1 MGWMLRTVVLLGLL
15 TGLLMAIGGIIG
27 GTVGMFIA
35 LIIAGFM
42 NFMSYW
48 FSDKIVL
55 SMYGAREISY
65 EEAPWLHEMVEELAR
80 KANMPKPPIYL
91 VPMEQPNA
99 FATGRGPGHAAVAV
113 TRGILEILEPEELKG
128 VLAHELAHIK
138 NRDVLVATIAATI
151 AGAIGFLANMAQWA
165 LFFGGLQN
173 NEEEEGEGGGFAEMI
188 GAILMIII
196 VPIIATIVQLA
207 ISRAREYLADETGA
221 KICGCPMALARA
233 LKKIEEYVMQVPTN
247 VNPGTAHLFIENPL
261 KGGGIMELLSTHPST
276 EKRIERL
283 CEIAKKMGQDCII

>member
-1 MGWMLRTVVLLGLL
+1 MGWTLRTVIFLGLL

-27 GTVGMFIA
+27 GTVGMLIA

-55 SMYGAREISY
+55 SMYGAREIPY

-80 KANMPKPPIYL
+80 KANMPKPKIYL

-113 TRGILEILEPEELKG
+113 TRGILEILDHEELKG
-128 VLAHELAHIK
+128 VLAHEIAHIK
-138 NRDVLVATIAATI
+138 NRDVLVATIAATV

-165 LFFGGLQN
+165 LIFGGLN
-173 NEEEEGEGGGFAEMI
+173 RNDEEEQGGGI
-188 GAILMIII
+188 GEIVASVLMIII
-196 VPIIATIVQLA
+196 VPIIATLIQLA
-207 ISRAREYLADETGA
+207 ISRSREYLADETGA
-221 KICGCPMALARA
+221 KLCGCPVALARA
-233 LKKIEEYVMQVPTN
+233 LKKIEEYVMQVPAS

-283 CEIAKKMGQDCII
+283 CELARKMGQDCML

>member
-1 MGWMLRTVVLLGLL
+1 MSWMLRTVILLGVL
-15 TGLLMAIGGIIG
+15 TGLLMAIGGLIG
-27 GTVGMFIA
+27 GTAGMLVA
-35 LIIAGFM
+35 LIVAGFM
-42 NFMSYW
+42 NFISYW

-55 SMYGAREISY
+55 SMYGAREIPY
-65 EEAPWLHEMVEELAR
+65 EEAPWLHEMVEELATR
-80 KANMPKPPIYL
+80 AKMPKPPIYL

-113 TRGILEILEPEELKG
+113 TRGILEILDREELKG

-165 LFFGGLQN
+165 LFFGGFN
-173 NEEEEGEGGGFAEMI
+173 RDEEEEGSGFAEI
-188 GAILMIII
+188 VGALVMIII
-196 VPIIATIVQLA
+196 VPIIATIIQLA

-221 KICGCPMALARA
+221 KICGCPVALARA
-233 LKKIEEYVMQVPTN
+233 LKKIEEYVTKIPAQ

-261 KGGGIMELLSTHPST
+261 KGSGLLELLSTHPPT

-283 CEIAKKMGQDCII
+283 CQLARKMGQECII

>member
-1 MGWMLRTVVLLGLL
+1 MTWTLRTVIFLGIL

-27 GTVGMFIA
+27 GTVGMLIA
-35 LIIAGFM
+35 LIIAGIM
-42 NFMSYW
+42 NFASYW

-80 KANMPKPPIYL
+80 KANMPKPKIYL

-113 TRGILEILEPEELKG
+113 TRGILEILDHEELKG
-128 VLAHELAHIK
+128 VLAHEIAHIK
-138 NRDVLVATIAATI
+138 NRDVLVATIAATV

-165 LFFGGLQN
+165 LIFGGLN
-173 NEEEEGEGGGFAEMI
+173 RNDEEEQGGGI
-188 GAILMIII
+188 GEIVASVLMIII
-196 VPIIATIVQLA
+196 VPIIATLIQLA
-207 ISRAREYLADETGA
+207 ISRSREYLADETGA
-221 KICGCPMALARA
+221 KLCGCPVALARA
-233 LKKIEEYVMQVPTN
+233 LKKIEEYVMQVPAS

-283 CEIAKKMGQDCII
+283 CELARKMGQDCML

>member
-1 MGWMLRTVVLLGLL
+1 MGWTLRTVIFLGLL

-27 GTVGMFIA
+27 GTVGMLIA

-55 SMYGAREISY
+55 SMYGAREIPY

-80 KANMPKPPIYL
+80 KANMPKPKIYL

-99 FATGRGPGHAAVAV
+99 FATGRGPEHAAVAV
-113 TRGILEILEPEELKG
+113 TRGILEILDPEELKG

-165 LFFGGLQN
+165 LIFGSFN
-173 NEEEEGEGGGFAEMI
+173 RDEEEEQGGGI
-188 GAILMIII
+188 GEIIASVLMIII
-196 VPIIATIVQLA
+196 VPIIATLIQLA
-207 ISRAREYLADETGA
+207 ISRSREFLADETGA
-221 KICGCPMALARA
+221 KLCGCPVALARA
-233 LKKIEEYVMQVPTN
+233 LKKIEEYVMQVPAN

-283 CEIAKKMGQDCII
+283 CKLARKMGQDCML

>member
-173 NEEEEGEGGGFAEMI
+173 NEEEEGKGGGFAEMI

-283 CEIAKKMGQDCII
+283 CELAKKMGQDCII

>member
-1 MGWMLRTVVLLGLL
+1 MSWTIRTVILLGAL

-27 GTVGMFIA
+27 GQVGMLIA
-35 LIIAGFM
+35 LIIAGVM

-55 SMYGAREISY
+55 SMYGAREIPY
-65 EEAPWLHEMVEELAR
+65 EEAPWLHDMVAELAQ

-113 TRGILEILEPEELKG
+113 TRGILEILDPEELKG

-165 LFFGGLQN
+165 LFFGGLN
-173 NEEEEGEGGGFAEMI
+173 NNDEEGEGGGIAETV

-196 VPIIATIVQLA
+196 VPIIATIIQLA
-207 ISRAREYLADETGA
+207 ISRSREYLADETGA
-221 KICGCPMALARA
+221 KICGCPVALARA
-233 LKKIEEYVMQVPTN
+233 LKKIEEYVMQVPAN

-261 KGGGIMELLSTHPST
+261 KGGGILELLSTHPST
-276 EKRIERL
+276 EKRIQRL
-283 CEIAKKMGQDCII
+283 CELARKMGQDCLL

>member
-283 CEIAKKMGQDCII
+283 CELAKKMGQDCII